1 MVLLIGGT
9 RLLAI
14 RAISTI
20 EKMWSSG
27 EVCTEGNSAKRPE
40 NWAMEGQTNIIQP
53 SYWPRER

>member
-40 NWAMEGQTNIIQP
+40 NWAMEGQSNIM
-53 SYWPRER
+53 